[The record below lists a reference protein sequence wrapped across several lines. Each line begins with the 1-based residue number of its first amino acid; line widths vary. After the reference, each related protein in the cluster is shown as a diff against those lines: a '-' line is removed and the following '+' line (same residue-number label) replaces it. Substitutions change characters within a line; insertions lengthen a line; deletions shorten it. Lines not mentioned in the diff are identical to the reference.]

1 MPTTPEGKAI
11 SRANAM
17 KHGLRATDEMFLIYL
32 RAWERDVFDD
42 FRATLHENY
51 HPQTDEE
58 KLLVDRIAI
67 QYFRL
72 FRLYGLEYQA
82 TNASAAKMLTRE
94 SVIPHLDRFSRY
106 DSRMERQLRSLL
118 NQLRALYLRRGDL
131 SLISIPDNN

>member
-1 MPTTPEGKAI
+1 MSTPIGP
-11 SRANAM
+11 RLNAM

-32 RAWERDVFDD
+32 RDYERDTFED

-51 HPQTDEE
+51 HPHTDEE

-82 TNASAAKMLTRE
+82 TNASAAKLLTRE

-118 NQLRALYLRRGDL
+118 SQLRSLYVRRGDL
-131 SLISIPDNN
+131 SLISMIDNE